1 MKLLWGLSE
10 KGVHEV
16 LVAIPPHYA
25 TWYFIHCTLVTE
37 GFPDLHLRSCLQ
49 IVNGGQETQI
59 RIFLSLW
66 SPKPLLRI
74 VSSQ

>member
-25 TWYFIHCTLVTE
+25 TWYLFTAL
-37 GFPDLHLRSCLQ
+37 
-49 IVNGGQETQI
+49 
-59 RIFLSLW
+59 LSLKGFLT
-66 SPKPLLRI
+66 SIYDL
-74 VSSQ
+74 VSRS